1 MRPLILLLCAVCAA
15 GQNIPPEWKK
25 AHDAQDR
32 PGLDRIASE
41 AESKAKPADAASLY
55 RAALA
60 QHLRAEVAMEQRDK
74 RGSAS
79 AAEAGIQWAKQAVA
93 AQPNNAEFHRLLG
106 TLCGQVI
113 PANVLLGM
121 QYGKCALEEVEQA
134 VKLNPK
140 SADAWLSRGVG
151 NYYLPASFGG
161 GADKA
166 LADVDKALQLNGK
179 DPEAW
184 LWRGIVLR
192 KLNRNSEA
200 RQAFE
205 KSLALNPARQW
216 AKQQLEKTP
225 AQ

>member
-1 MRPLILLLCAVCAA
+1 MRLLLLLACLAP
-15 GQNIPPEWKK
+15 IPAQSLPPDWKK

-32 PGLDRIASE
+32 AALDRIA
-41 AESKAKPADAASLY
+41 ADAQAKAKDTDAASLY

-74 RGSAS
+74 RASAG
-79 AAEAGIQWAKQAVA
+79 AAEAGIELARRAVA
-93 AQPNNAEFHRLLG
+93 AQPKNGEYHRLLG

-121 QYGKCALEEVEQA
+121 QYGKCALEEVEEA
-134 VKLNPK
+134 VKLSPK
-140 SADAWLSRGVG
+140 SGAAWLSRGVG
-151 NYYLPASFGG
+151 NYYLPANFGG

-166 LADVDKALQLNGK
+166 LADVEKALQLDAK
-179 DPEAW
+179 SAESW
-184 LWRGIVLR
+184 LWKGIVLR
-192 KLNRNSEA
+192 KMNRNAEA

-205 KSLALNPARQW
+205 KSLELNPSRAW